1 MRVVLKSKIHRAWVT
16 DANTEYIGSIL
27 IDEDLMDKVDVWN
40 FEKVLVCDVTNGNRF
55 ETYAI
60 AGERGSGV
68 CAVQGAAARLS
79 SKGNC
84 LIIMSFE
91 YTVEPVA
98 PKMILVDEENRF
110 VEFLEGAKMSGRF
123 TEQETESY
131 YDSEDAIYRSF
142 WDEDGSVHWGVFDES
157 TGNDF
162 LKACANLNGIMV
174 EMGNIDSSARVLDLG
189 CGNGTTSIWLRTSQD
204 CHVTGV
210 DLSGVRVQ
218 NALNAKA
225 GLDQQTQERLE
236 FQKASATELPFEDE
250 SFTHLWS
257 QAVIYHVPDKVGA
270 LSEAY
275 RVLAKGGIMVFDDL
289 IKPQPNISADGQK
302 YVYDRLL
309 FDTPF
314 SFDSYQQALE
324 DRGFTILEAHDLS
337 AHLKN
342 SYLRLADRT
351 PKASG
356 EHADHYEMLTTAYRE
371 TAKAVDNR
379 EVGWGLFICQK

>member
-1 MRVVLKSKIHRAWVT
+1 MRVVLRSKIHRAWVT
-16 DANTEYIGSIL
+16 DANPDYVGSIL
-27 IDEDLMDKVDVWN
+27 IDEDLMDKIDLWN

-68 CAVQGAAARLS
+68 CSVQGAAARLS

-91 YTVEPVA
+91 VSEEPID
-98 PKMILVDEENRF
+98 PQMILVDEKNRF
-110 VEFLEGAKMSGRF
+110 VEYLEGAKHVHKF

-162 LKACANLNGIMV
+162 LKACANLNDMMV
-174 EMGNIDSSARVLDLG
+174 AKGRIDSSARVLDLG
-189 CGNGTTSIWLRTSQD
+189 CGNGTTAIWLNDSLN

-218 NALNAKA
+218 NAKDALAS
-225 GLDQQTQERLE
+225 LDQSAQERLA
-236 FQKASATELPFEDE
+236 FKKASATELPFEDA
-250 SFTHLWS
+250 SFSHLWS
-257 QAVIYHVPDKVGA
+257 QAVIYHVPDKIAA
-270 LSEAY
+270 LKEAY
-275 RVLAKGGIMVFDDL
+275 RVLESGGIMVFDDL
-289 IKPQPNISADGQK
+289 TKPQPDISAAGQK
-302 YVYDRLL
+302 FVYDRLL

-314 SFDSYQQALE
+314 SFDSYQDALKAQ
-324 DRGFTILEAHDLS
+324 GFQVLEAHDLS
-337 AHLKN
+337 SHLKS

-351 PKASG
+351 PKLGG
-356 EHADHYEMLTTAYRE
+356 EHAEHYAELTTAYRE
-371 TAKAVDNR
+371 TARAVDNQ
-379 EVGWGLFICQK
+379 ELGWGLFICQK